1 MSEVLIFLSNVKL
14 TEVMNSNECK
24 DVFLRVKKYR
34 VSLTKEQDDAIKI
47 YDILEDYINNFSIDQ
62 PVNEG

>member
-1 MSEVLIFLSNVKL
+1 MSEALIFLSNVKL

-34 VSLTKEQDDAIKI
+34 VRLTKEQDDAIKI

>member
-1 MSEVLIFLSNVKL
+1 MSEALIFLSNVKL

-62 PVNEG
+62 PVTEG

>member
-1 MSEVLIFLSNVKL
+1 MSEALIFLSNVKL

>member
-1 MSEVLIFLSNVKL
+1 MSEALIFLSNVKL

-34 VSLTKEQDDAIKI
+34 VRLTKEQDDVIKI